1 MLSAREIIV
10 YQIQMYSTE
19 LIDLLKNLSSKIDN
33 LTGNATAIQKYYS
46 RKEVQEMLGIGKNL
60 MDRYI
65 ADGYISYSRPDGD
78 KMFFSQKDIDDFMQN
93 YRHEA
98 FHNNYAY
105 GTRA

>member
-1 MLSAREIIV
+1 MSLNNNEV
-10 YQIQMYSTE
+10 
-19 LIDLLKNLSSKIDN
+19 IDLIKNLSSKIDS
-33 LTGNATAIQKYYS
+33 LMGSTTATQKYYS
-46 RKEVQEMLGIGKNL
+46 RKEVQEMLGISKNL

-98 FHNNYAY
+98 FHNTFAY